1 MDGWSAMI
9 ATLPGAWGTP
19 CSIDSCFG
27 GRATITGPNNDI
39 DRETT
44 GEQYVEGDME
54 TNEGVAPGGAS
65 IEDLDVSDD
74 TPNSLA
80 IDADD
85 AADNMAVRG
94 NDEAPDC
101 AP

>member
-1 MDGWSAMI
+1 MTD
-9 ATLPGAWGTP
+9 
-19 CSIDSCFG
+19 
-27 GRATITGPNNDI
+27 PNTDI
-39 DRETT
+39 ERETT
-44 GEQYVEGDME
+44 GEQYVEGNME
-54 TNEGVAPGGAS
+54 TAEGVAPGGVS

-74 TPNSLA
+74 TPRSLA